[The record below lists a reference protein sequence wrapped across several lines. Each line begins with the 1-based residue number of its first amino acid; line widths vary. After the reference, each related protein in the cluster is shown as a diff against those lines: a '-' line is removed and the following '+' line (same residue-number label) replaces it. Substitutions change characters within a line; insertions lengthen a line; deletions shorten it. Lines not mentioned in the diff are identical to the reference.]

1 MNRELPGA
9 AHQALDTWASGRGPR
24 AAVASRPPEGA
35 ASVMNALLRGY
46 REEALI
52 YLRVLELT
60 WRQRDILRSGLDLSL
75 FRDLL
80 EEKEDLLR
88 MVAQIN
94 SEMKSARSLV
104 LSYPPSQQPDR
115 RELEM
120 LLDRLSNTIEEVRIA
135 EGNNACLLE
144 GAPRAN

>member
-1 MNRELPGA
+1 MNRELSRA
-9 AHQALDTWASGRGPR
+9 AYQAQDASTSGRGPR
-24 AAVASRPPEGA
+24 AAVASRAPEGA

-60 WRQRDILRSGLDLSL
+60 WRQRDILRGGMDLSL

-94 SEMKSARSLV
+94 SEMRSARSLV
-104 LSYPPSQQPDR
+104 LSYPPSQRPNC
-115 RELEM
+115 RELEQ
-120 LLDRLSNTIEEVRIA
+120 LLDRLSSTVEEVRIA
-135 EGNNACLLE
+135 ESNNARLLE
-144 GAPRAN
+144 AARAN